1 LALCIGAVLS
11 PDGTANRQAGSDA
24 AVGFEVQIALDGKTE
39 FAADGLQFDQ
49 ADVTDLSVF
58 T

>member
-1 LALCIGAVLS
+1 VLS

-24 AVGFEVQIALDGKTE
+24 AVGFEVQIALDGKAE

-49 ADVTDLSVF
+49 ADVTALSVF